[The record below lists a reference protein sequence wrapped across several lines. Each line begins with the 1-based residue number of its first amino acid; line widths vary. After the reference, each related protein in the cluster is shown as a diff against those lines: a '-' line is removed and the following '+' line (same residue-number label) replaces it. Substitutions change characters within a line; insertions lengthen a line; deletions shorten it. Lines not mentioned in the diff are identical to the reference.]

1 MLSVNQL
8 GSFLKHY
15 IILLIIV
22 NIMTLVLQ
30 RTKELVFSTK
40 VKEFSFVEIVVRVK
54 VKEVCT
60 IYLSV

>member
-8 GSFLKHY
+8 GSFLKHH